1 MQIQQTTLQTL
12 VNILAE
18 NNLLDEQEQQRA
30 TIIADN
36 SFEFASQVALA
47 ESIHLHV
54 HVADIEQIPT
64 GALLAN
70 GGQVTNKA
78 TGYIKYN
85 FDGGVN
91 LIFSHIPVAQKEKIV
106 RNNDAAYL
114 DHIGIDIRSDDKI
127 SYITFQQIPMIAAG
141 NDYLFTRQGDGKEA
155 VKCCHMQV
163 KEKYWVYPSA
173 NLNYEFA
180 FGPLVV
186 HSSTSFGVDLRPANL
201 FAGKPEEAGSC
212 CSTPVQETTACC
224 EPQQTTQVKKPA
236 IFI

>member
-1 MQIQQTTLQTL
+1 MQINKATLQTL
-12 VNILAE
+12 VYMLAE
-18 NNLLDEQEQQRA
+18 NKLLNEQEKHRA
-30 TIIADN
+30 EIVGDDN
-36 SFEFASQVALA
+36 FEFAGQVALA
-47 ESIHLHV
+47 DSIHLHI
-54 HVADIEQIPT
+54 HVSDIEQIPVA
-64 GALLAN
+64 ALLAN

-85 FDGGVN
+85 FNGGIN
-91 LIFSHIPVAQKEKIV
+91 LIFSHIPVAQKEKIT
-106 RNNDAAYL
+106 RNNGVAYL
-114 DHIGIDIRSDDKI
+114 DHIGIDIRSDDKAC
-127 SYITFQQIPMIAAG
+127 YIAFQQIPMIAAQ

-201 FAGKPEEAGSC
+201 FAGKQEESSC
-212 CSTPVQETTACC
+212 CGATAKEAATCGEARQPV
-224 EPQQTTQVKKPA
+224 QVKKPA

>member
-1 MQIQQTTLQTL
+1 MQINKTTLQTL

-18 NNLLDEQEQQRA
+18 NNLLDEQEKQRA
-30 TIIADN
+30 NILGEDN
-36 SFEFASQVALA
+36 FEFAGQVALA
-47 ESIHLHV
+47 ESIHLHI
-54 HVADIEQIPT
+54 HVADIEQLPVT
-64 GALLAN
+64 ALLAN

-85 FDGGVN
+85 FSGGIN
-91 LIFSHIPVAQKEKIV
+91 LIFSHIPVAQKENV
-106 RNNDAAYL
+106 NRDNTSAYL
-114 DHIGIDIRSDDKI
+114 DHIGIDIRSDDKT
-127 SYITFQQIPMIAAG
+127 SYITFQQIPMISAANG
-141 NDYLFTRQGDGKEA
+141 YLFTRQGDGKEA

-201 FAGKPEEAGSC
+201 FAGKAEESGAC
-212 CSTPVQETTACC
+212 CGTPVKETTTCC
-224 EPQQTTQVKKPA
+224 EPQKTRQANKPA